1 MLGHYFV
8 SVALADGIQA
18 FHKRRTWCSDFL
30 CTHPLL
36 QYTRNSGI
44 MPDMKTIV
52 FISCVSKKL
61 PHKAK
66 AQELYISP
74 LFRLNLAYA
83 KKLKPDKIFI
93 LSAKH
98 GLLTPNDVIAPYDTT
113 LNTMPDK
120 ERRVWGAR
128 VRKQLHGKVNLEK
141 DKFIFLAGG
150 RYRKY
155 LMPHM
160 RHVKIPMIH
169 LGIGKQLQFLK
180 HATQKR
186 K

>member
-1 MLGHYFV
+1 MAKV
-8 SVALADGIQA
+8 
-18 FHKRRTWCSDFL
+18 
-30 CTHPLL
+30 
-36 QYTRNSGI
+36 
-44 MPDMKTIV
+44 V

-61 PHKAK
+61 GTKAR
-66 AQELYISP
+66 AEDLYISP

-83 KKLKPDKIFI
+83 RKLKPDKIFI

-98 GLLTPNDVIAPYDTT
+98 GLLGLNDVIAPYDTT
-113 LNTMPDK
+113 LNHMPDPQ
-120 ERRVWGAR
+120 RRAWGAK
-128 VRKQLHGKVNLEK
+128 VIEQLRSRVNLEK

-160 RHVKIPMIH
+160 THVEIPMIH

-180 HATQKR
+180 HATR
-186 K
+186 

>member
-1 MLGHYFV
+1 
-8 SVALADGIQA
+8 
-18 FHKRRTWCSDFL
+18 
-30 CTHPLL
+30 
-36 QYTRNSGI
+36 
-44 MPDMKTIV
+44 MKKIV

-66 AQELYISP
+66 AQDLYVSL
-74 LFRLNLAYA
+74 LFKLNLAYA
-83 KKLKPDKIFI
+83 RKLKADEIFI

-98 GLLTPNDVIAPYDTT
+98 GLLKLSDRIAPYDTT

-120 ERRVWGAR
+120 ERRAWGAKVMR
-128 VRKQLHGKVNLEK
+128 QLHGRVDLQK

-160 RHVKIPMIH
+160 AHVEVPMIH
-169 LGIGKQLQFLK
+169 LGIGKQLQYLK
-180 HATQKR
+180 RATA
-186 K
+186 